1 MHLQL
6 WLLLHCHKHTSTPQT
21 SSAAFSAEVAVGV
34 ERAAAVGV
42 GGEQSSCSAPRRRPG
57 LSVEAPGPSAAG
69 SAARGDAERLQRPPV
84 PGTGRSARQSPQL
97 PAAQPKVSCERPPAA
112 EVRRAQWPA
121 EGWVGGPF
129 RAPGDPL
136 CRRSADVRCLANFQK
151 LLQTHR
157 RGDLHGGG
165 PRSARLRPRGNAG

>member
-1 MHLQL
+1 M
-6 WLLLHCHKHTSTPQT
+6 
-21 SSAAFSAEVAVGV
+21 GV

-42 GGEQSSCSAPRRRPG
+42 GGEQSSCSAPR
-57 LSVEAPGPSAAG
+57 A
-69 SAARGDAERLQRPPV
+69 AARVFPRKLQDLLLQGAQPEAAPR
-84 PGTGRSARQSPQL
+84 GCSARESPEL

-121 EGWVGGPF
+121 EGWAGGPF

-165 PRSARLRPRGNAG
+165 PGSGRLRPPGDAG